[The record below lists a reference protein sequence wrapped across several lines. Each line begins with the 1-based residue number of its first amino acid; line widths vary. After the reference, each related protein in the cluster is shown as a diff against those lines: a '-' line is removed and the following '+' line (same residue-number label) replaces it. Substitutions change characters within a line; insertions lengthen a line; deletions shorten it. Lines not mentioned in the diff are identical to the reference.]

1 MLRGETVHSCLPWD
15 IPWWQ
20 AEYAVFFT
28 IFYAS
33 VVLIF
38 IGLGA
43 AFIKTVRQL
52 CVRRKTAPHQD

>member
-1 MLRGETVHSCLPWD
+1 MLHGETVRSCLPWD

-20 AEYAVFFT
+20 VEYAVFFT

-33 VVLIF
+33 MALIF

-43 AFIKTVRQL
+43 VFIKTVRQV
-52 CVRRKTAPHQD
+52 CVRRKVLPRGD